1 MLAAGDIVSRYQ
13 AQCLITAGAT
23 DIYWACENT

>member
-1 MLAAGDIVSRYQ
+1 MLAAGDMESRHQ
-13 AQCLITAGAT
+13 AQCLILAGAT